1 MRGPTDR
8 LIAFTK
14 NEIHPLTILHQETFS
29 DRRGGRVSTPKML
42 LTVNVMS
49 FFATTL
55 KRKYREIITLF
66 FALLQRSF
74 RFSCTCLNCATLT
87 IAGLR
92 YPGRLIFLASSAA
105 FALISSMCFLSL
117 ASISSD
123 VTTLSFFSKKNKFTI
138 LDLCTCWYKQQN
150 LAWYHQNLLQNN
162 TNLQLQF
169 KKEFSYPRGGHRHE
183 YLHMILL
190 ALC

>member
-1 MRGPTDR
+1 MWDLCPVFRATRALILKLLLPVLPAFKKDLRKISLKNIPNQEFLVQHRHMRGPTDR

-138 LDLCTCWYKQQN
+138 LDLCTC
-150 LAWYHQNLLQNN
+150 
-162 TNLQLQF
+162 
-169 KKEFSYPRGGHRHE
+169 
-183 YLHMILL
+183 
-190 ALC
+190 